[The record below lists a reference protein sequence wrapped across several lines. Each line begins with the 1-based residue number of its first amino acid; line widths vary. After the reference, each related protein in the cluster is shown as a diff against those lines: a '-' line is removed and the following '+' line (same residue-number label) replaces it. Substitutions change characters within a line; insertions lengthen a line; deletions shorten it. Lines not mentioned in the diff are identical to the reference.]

1 MSPKAIRLQAE
12 GLLNAKS
19 RVADNCDNDSKWGA
33 LLGPE
38 KFSALKS
45 NLQKYERL
53 ILQSCYFNASL
64 RKDIVNLIA
73 KFHA

>member
-19 RVADNCDNDSKWGA
+19 RVADNDSKWGA